1 MAYGQTGSGKTF
13 TMGSEAHAD
22 GEEACLHPGLIPRF
36 MSDVFGYLEQRKSES
51 DCGKEQTALLEYRVS
66 ASFLEV
72 YGEDVHDLLDKDRKT
87 LPLREDASG
96 GVVVQGL
103 TSRSVSNTEDA
114 LNVLHEGT
122 LNRTTAATLMNLHS
136 SRSHA
141 VFTVH
146 LQQTCRSSN
155 GGDLDVTTKSCFT
168 FVDLAGSERMKKTGA
183 EGERAKEGI
192 KINEGLLALGNVI
205 NALADEERLAK
216 DKKVHVPYRQSKLT
230 RLLQDALGGNSQ
242 TLFLACVSPADS
254 NASETLS
261 TLHYANRARNIK
273 NAPTKNVDASVME
286 LQRLHALTHVLQS
299 ELVKSRFAADDKAD
313 GELGHVDENLMNQQ
327 NVKDYI
333 ESLHRAAEARQG
345 SIVPLKPQVPSGS
358 AGINNAAAAMDPFGP
373 MKTPM
378 KIKTGGATMSP
389 GRALLGERSVNRSQ
403 YLDNFDDFLLDEVN
417 PDEEMAILDQ
427 LLELQHQDN
436 EYEKEHKSGEEQLKK
451 VEGELEEQEG
461 LLLQLRESLKVYHT
475 LKAKYEVL
483 MGEVQQL
490 ETEKT
495 NLAEQLEKAV
505 ADPSKGCSLAIKKK
519 LEKVEFNLAR
529 ARSETRKHQQKY
541 RKAEQQA
548 QKSKVLER
556 KIVELKKAKVTM
568 IKKQKES
575 AARHREY
582 TESKT
587 REIMALKRKERS
599 ADQKVSKLEA
609 EIRMHKNNL
618 EKRKNYSD
626 KLSSKLKQTES
637 HLMKLLAMRKKE
649 LHHRSAPTPSR
660 APKARAPAPRGIL
673 RKQTSPSDAFAPV
686 SSETKSI
693 MFLLDKAI
701 TDLVSKSQTKRRYEE
716 RVAEY
721 SDTMRDMVAEVNS
734 LNELKNAMQ
743 ETDDDDKSEEVRVR
757 EQNVEDLELKL
768 ELVGSELETLK
779 ANLPFGDEESESS
792 LSLDNDAAVIKVLVS
807 LDAPTLRTVFKEII
821 NKLADSEVSRA
832 MSLHAPRYFN
842 A

>member
-22 GEEACLHPGLIPRF
+22 GEDMCLHPGLIPRF
-36 MSDVFGYLEQRKSES
+36 MSDVFGYLEQRK
-51 DCGKEQTALLEYRVS
+51 KETDAGIDKTGQNLLEYRVS

-87 LPLREDASG
+87 LPLREDANG

-103 TSRSVSNTEDA
+103 TSRSVANTEDA

-146 LQQTCRSSN
+146 LQQTNRSNN
-155 GGDLDVTTKSCFT
+155 GADLDVTTTSCFT

-205 NALADEERLAK
+205 NALADEGRLSK
-216 DKKVHVPYRQSKLT
+216 EKKIHVPYRQSKLT

-273 NAPTKNVDASVME
+273 NAPTKNVDASIME

-299 ELVKSRFAADDKAD
+299 ELVKIRFAQPNDQSNS
-313 GELGHVDENLMNQQ
+313 ELGHVDENLMNQQ

-333 ESLHRAAEARQG
+333 ESIHRAAEARQG
-345 SIVPLKPQVPSGS
+345 SVAPLKPQVLSGS
-358 AGINNAAAAMDPFGP
+358 SRSEALAPFAP
-373 MKTPM
+373 IKTPER
-378 KIKTGGATMSP
+378 TRGGTAP
-389 GRALLGERSVNRSQ
+389 GRHLGDKSANRLH
-403 YLDNFDDFLLDEVN
+403 YLDDVDDFLLDEVN

-427 LLELQHQDN
+427 LLELQHRDN
-436 EYEKEHKSGEEQLKK
+436 EYEKEHKSDEEQLKK
-451 VEGELEEQEG
+451 VEGEIEEQETM
-461 LLLQLRESLKVYHT
+461 LLQLRESLKVYHT
-475 LKAKYEVL
+475 LKVKYEVL

-490 ETEKT
+490 EAEKKS
-495 NLAEQLEKAV
+495 LAEQLETAAV
-505 ADPSKGCSLAIKKK
+505 DPSKGCSLAIKKK
-519 LEKVEFNLAR
+519 LEKVEVSLAR

-556 KIVELKKAKVTM
+556 KIVELKKAKVDM

-582 TESKT
+582 TETKT
-587 REIMALKRKERS
+587 REIMALKRKERT
-599 ADQKVSKLEA
+599 AGQKVSKLEA
-609 EIRMHKNNL
+609 EIRIHKNNL
-618 EKRKNYSD
+618 EKRKDYCT

-637 HLMKLLAMRKKE
+637 HLMKLLTMRKKE
-649 LHHRSAPTPSR
+649 LHHRSGLSTQTLAHGRNS
-660 APKARAPAPRGIL
+660 RAPAPRGIL
-673 RKQTSPSDAFAPV
+673 RNQTSPTEAFAPA

-693 MFLLDKAI
+693 LFLLDKTIAE
-701 TDLVSKSQTKRRYEE
+701 LVSKSQTKERYEK

-721 SDTMRDMVAEVNS
+721 SDAMRDLIAEVNL
-734 LNELKNAMQ
+734 LNEAKRKVEEA
-743 ETDDDDKSEEVRVR
+743 DDDGKTEEMRSR

-768 ELVGSELETLK
+768 ELIGSELETLK
-779 ANLPFGDEESESS
+779 FHLPPSDGASS
-792 LSLDNDAAVIKVLVS
+792 LLLDNDAEITKVLGNA
-807 LDAPTLRTVFKEII
+807 DAPKLRIVFKEVIS
-821 NKLADSEVSRA
+821 KLAGCEVCLALCILFAATFS
-832 MSLHAPRYFN
+832 STF
-842 A
+842 